1 MIRDDISSS
10 EDEVDNA
17 KLRGQK
23 SSIAQSET
31 KLNYSIFVAE
41 SISTE
46 NRVDIPPPPM
56 SAEESSDDLPP
67 EEKSSSSRKSSQSSG
82 EAQDLLLNQKIVRR
96 MKGIKHKIVN
106 SQIFEKAANLGPY
119 SGTSTTPSVRLLRA
133 AMNDLDD
140 DTGK

>member
-82 EAQDLLLNQKIVRR
+82 
-96 MKGIKHKIVN
+96 
-106 SQIFEKAANLGPY
+106 
-119 SGTSTTPSVRLLRA
+119 TSTTPSVRLLRA